1 MSSKINTEFV
11 DSTKI
16 KSPGTLPKGM
26 LSQFLAFVS
35 GNFDPLEE
43 MELMQATIPAE
54 ELNSSYTDINNTTA
68 VVGGLVIAFCFS
80 ATQTRFTSLD
90 GSESIKTIWAS
101 LESMKGVEDVYG
113 LLIGLALVFSFFAII
128 YSMFMTTMLAQMPK
142 DVTNQFFEL
151 VGIVRIQVVFTL
163 QTITLILFLLA
174 TLLQISV
181 NYSAWVSITILV
193 LTFTFFVIFFI
204 FHGSVQVIRIE
215 VLRKLFYN
223 TQTKKKDNRSPQV
236 DGNTT
241 APFESH

>member
-1 MSSKINTEFV
+1 
-11 DSTKI
+11 
-16 KSPGTLPKGM
+16 
-26 LSQFLAFVS
+26 
-35 GNFDPLEE
+35 

-80 ATQTRFTSLD
+80 ATQTRFSSLD
-90 GSESIKTIWAS
+90 ATEGIKTIWAS
-101 LESMKGVEDVYG
+101 LDSMKGLEDIYG
-113 LLIGLALVFSFFAII
+113 LLIGLALVFSFFAIL

-151 VGIVRIQVVFTL
+151 VGVLRIQAVFTL

-193 LTFTFFVIFFI
+193 LTVVFFVVFFV
-204 FHGSVQVIRIE
+204 FHGSIQVIRIE

-223 TQTKKKDNRSPQV
+223 SKQSKKTESSQAN
-236 DGNTT
+236 GNATV
-241 APFESH
+241 PFESN